1 MEISRMPFQA
11 GCASDFT
18 KCFGGGFGL
27 TLPLFGR
34 RLLTPREKIAAA
46 AAPSQGAHSARTQGV
61 VRHSRFAIDPVETGF
76 QGSRNVARDAIFESR
91 QAKPRLQEVPFMEET
106 PPENKPG
113 FA

>member
-1 MEISRMPFQA
+1 MRDCLDA
-11 GCASDFT
+11 DASFKT
-18 KCFGGGFGL
+18 
-27 TLPLFGR
+27 
-34 RLLTPREKIAAA
+34 I
-46 AAPSQGAHSARTQGV
+46 
-61 VRHSRFAIDPVETGF
+61 AIDPVETGF